1 MKSLGIAV
9 FSCALVSFVPSAA
22 RSADDGFVLRS
33 VVPPGVALT
42 ALRRAVMGARL
53 RLERTECQ
61 RLFTEF
67 SNSSGRP
74 LQEGLDALEQT
85 GPGYLGL
92 ILFADA
98 SDRPHCKAGGSVA
111 FTTPGSRVVYV
122 CGPQLKNVADQNVAK
137 AEALVIHEMLHSLGL
152 GENPP
157 TSEEITARVLAR
169 CHP

>member
-1 MKSLGIAV
+1 
-9 FSCALVSFVPSAA
+9 
-22 RSADDGFVLRS
+22 
-33 VVPPGVALT
+33 
-42 ALRRAVMGARL
+42 MGARL
-53 RLERTECQ
+53 RLEHTECQ

-67 SNSSGRP
+67 SNASGRP
-74 LQEGLDALEQT
+74 LQEALDALEQT

-98 SDRPHCKAGGSVA
+98 SARPHCKAGRSFA
-111 FTTPGSRVVYV
+111 FTMPGSRVVFV
-122 CGPQLKNVADQNVAK
+122 CGPQFANAVDQNAAK
-137 AEALVIHEMLHSLGL
+137 AEAFVIHEMLHSLGL